1 MAPRGEDA
9 FAPADSL
16 CRLQRLQAT
25 CGSLRESQGVDALLF
40 IGGIDGR
47 DNLGSVRCLNFL
59 LGGVGGHE
67 LLEREQCVGR
77 WGEDVVLL
85 VRPDRCEIHVGHAHY
100 EALRPYIAAW
110 GAVDVHTLPP
120 RHIPNEDDEAPKRPD
135 REDDDDEASS
145 DESLRIDGSDDSD
158 EEEEEE
164 EDVLQD
170 FKLTALVTMLTGV
183 STVGVACTPNGP
195 GVMETEKWPLLQ
207 AYGIEGVGRS
217 GFFTM
222 STRVVNTWS
231 VVHAHCFA
239 QLDGAQLRRELTA
252 SIPPFRQHWE
262 ASLSAM
268 DARRAPG
275 RMTLTPAVAFDP
287 LCEFFTYGTLRT
299 AVGFKGFDDDAD
311 APRIRFGLGTE
322 GDVGAGDD
330 LDFENTRASSAG
342 HARGAALHCVVEAR
356 HPKSPGIACSRTYV
370 FGQGCVTAAEING
383 FTKCEAAEGNK
394 PKEAPRESNEA
405 DIAALMG
412 LYAAAVAAGR
422 DAMAAACDAWTSGC
436 GPETWSGADGGDKLK
451 SSFAAAGRDAF
462 KAAANAL
469 GVPSRVGSDRA
480 SELEIRIDARDPSNA
495 HPVGAG
501 DRGPAGANVNGEDPT
516 RGGGVS
522 RCIASVRVALRGVCG
537 VDSGEPLGAVVY
549 GDSFVPGGV
558 RSRDGRVTPLVLTS
572 SVPLVRAWP
581 ADGAETEACEGARDA
596 TKKIVKDARLN
607 FRKRRLRAAEK
618 RRAARKSE
626 HKDEVEVEHEVKT
639 SIADDEVFLDDE
651 LDFESEGD
659 ENAAPGD
666 EPTKLTIEPA
676 DDEDFFALSEDE
688 DDADTGQAFAPLT
701 SRYVVDESL
710 ALGPSLLVP
719 KPEPVLAF
727 VEPGNFCL
735 DPRVFDVVSGDDG
748 ARRGEWHVFDNG
760 VAFVPDHGVPV
771 HLAIGANVGTI
782 DIHDALVDVDGAAD
796 YAAGPICVFRLT
808 DDGGAL
814 APSHLFRSKLYDKDA
829 ASTSSIAFSLATLG
843 EKSKR
848 HFNRVVVPRWRRVA
862 AAAETLDGCEVRT
875 GLGAYAGATPSQAWA
890 CGRARST
897 RERAGGIAIA
907 SAAAN
912 AAASAAHKRFQ
923 TREPDSAVLAA
934 AGALVGKS
942 IAEAS
947 SDPMDLT
954 GGDEL
959 TSDDFTSDADVVD
972 VTLLTG
978 APDGCQDDVFE
989 SLREYASGSA
999 AWIECEVPAPGFGP
1013 TSIHA
1018 LAATLTSRVA
1028 ARVHAARDGA
1038 GTRLKKSRV
1047 CLIARTYAPPG
1058 SIAGAVREALRSA
1071 STSEMRLR
1079 LGAVTAC
1086 VAADGFF
1093 ADAERSPAFGALA
1106 QVTPPAVDNVIVLPS
1121 GAASSGNGVNVA
1133 SISSTVPAPTSQ
1145 ELLADASAWIR
1156 AAVRSHGGDVN
1167 VTVGTRRLLS
1177 SPLAAATTTGRRR
1190 DGEKTMEIAPC
1201 HARLLRCARD
1211 VTSNDVAWRRVAA
1224 SGDVDLDR
1232 VVASVRGLFA
1242 SGRRAPP
1249 KTADELQRMT
1259 PNERLAYDLTRF
1271 LELDPKSPTVMHA
1284 EIVAT
1289 LAGGDARTVRRVY
1302 NSTAA
1307 APFSNKFSDKFSDKF
1322 AGAVATDVQ
1331 INVSGRGVG
1340 GDGLDLAGRVRSCAH
1355 RGPQPE
1361 SLMTTSSLSEEDR
1374 GAIATR
1380 CKEEAELPDGWYYDG
1395 AVYVSYDGLTRTDE
1409 HPRLDEYVAQYVK
1422 GLNDVIVE
1430 RNAVAEEARN
1440 ALRGVT
1446 VTADEVTS

>member
-1 MAPRGEDA
+1 M
-9 FAPADSL
+9 
-16 CRLQRLQAT
+16 
-25 CGSLRESQGVDALLF
+25 
-40 IGGIDGR
+40 
-47 DNLGSVRCLNFL
+47 
-59 LGGVGGHE
+59 
-67 LLEREQCVGR
+67 
-77 WGEDVVLL
+77 
-85 VRPDRCEIHVGHAHY
+85 
-100 EALRPYIAAW
+100 
-110 GAVDVHTLPP
+110 
-120 RHIPNEDDEAPKRPD
+120 
-135 REDDDDEASS
+135 
-145 DESLRIDGSDDSD
+145 
-158 EEEEEE
+158 
-164 EDVLQD
+164 
-170 FKLTALVTMLTGV
+170 
-183 STVGVACTPNGP
+183 
-195 GVMETEKWPLLQ
+195 
-207 AYGIEGVGRS
+207 
-217 GFFTM
+217 
-222 STRVVNTWS
+222 
-231 VVHAHCFA
+231 
-239 QLDGAQLRRELTA
+239 
-252 SIPPFRQHWE
+252 
-262 ASLSAM
+262 
-268 DARRAPG
+268 
-275 RMTLTPAVAFDP
+275 
-287 LCEFFTYGTLRT
+287 
-299 AVGFKGFDDDAD
+299 
-311 APRIRFGLGTE
+311 
-322 GDVGAGDD
+322 
-330 LDFENTRASSAG
+330 
-342 HARGAALHCVVEAR
+342 
-356 HPKSPGIACSRTYV
+356 
-370 FGQGCVTAAEING
+370 
-383 FTKCEAAEGNK
+383 
-394 PKEAPRESNEA
+394 
-405 DIAALMG
+405 
-412 LYAAAVAAGR
+412 
-422 DAMAAACDAWTSGC
+422 
-436 GPETWSGADGGDKLK
+436 
-451 SSFAAAGRDAF
+451 
-462 KAAANAL
+462 
-469 GVPSRVGSDRA
+469 
-480 SELEIRIDARDPSNA
+480 
-495 HPVGAG
+495 
-501 DRGPAGANVNGEDPT
+501 
-516 RGGGVS
+516 
-522 RCIASVRVALRGVCG
+522 
-537 VDSGEPLGAVVY
+537 Y

-814 APSHLFRSKLYDKDA
+814 APSHLFRSKLNDTDA

-923 TREPDSAVLAA
+923 TREPDCAVLAA
-934 AGALVGKS
+934 ANALVGKS

-989 SLREYASGSA
+989 SLRGYASGSA
-999 AWIECEVPAPGFGP
+999 AWIECEVPAPGFGQ

-1018 LAATLTSRVA
+1018 LAATLTSHVA

-1071 STSEMRLR
+1071 STSEMTLR

-1177 SPLAAATTTGRRR
+1177 SPLAAATTTGRGY
-1190 DGEKTMEIAPC
+1190 GEKKTMEVAPC

-1224 SGDVDLDR
+1224 VGDVDLDR
-1232 VVASVRGLFA
+1232 VVATVRGLFA

-1259 PNERLAYDLTRF
+1259 PNER
-1271 LELDPKSPTVMHA
+1271 
-1284 EIVAT
+1284 
-1289 LAGGDARTVRRVY
+1289 
-1302 NSTAA
+1302 
-1307 APFSNKFSDKFSDKF
+1307 
-1322 AGAVATDVQ
+1322 
-1331 INVSGRGVG
+1331 
-1340 GDGLDLAGRVRSCAH
+1340 
-1355 RGPQPE
+1355 
-1361 SLMTTSSLSEEDR
+1361 
-1374 GAIATR
+1374 
-1380 CKEEAELPDGWYYDG
+1380 
-1395 AVYVSYDGLTRTDE
+1395 
-1409 HPRLDEYVAQYVK
+1409 
-1422 GLNDVIVE
+1422 
-1430 RNAVAEEARN
+1430 
-1440 ALRGVT
+1440 
-1446 VTADEVTS
+1446 

>member
-145 DESLRIDGSDDSD
+145 DESLRMDGSDDSD
-158 EEEEEE
+158 EEEEE

-170 FKLTALVTMLTGV
+170 FKLTALVSMLTGV

-195 GVMETEKWPLLQ
+195 GAMETEKWPLLQ

-222 STRVVNTWS
+222 STQVVNTWS

-262 ASLSAM
+262 ASLSAL

-275 RMTLTPAVAFDP
+275 RMTLTPAAAFDP

-311 APRIRFGLGTE
+311 APRVRFGLGTE

-383 FTKCEAAEGNK
+383 FTKCEDAEGNK
-394 PKEAPRESNEA
+394 STGRESNEA

-412 LYAAAVAAGR
+412 LYAAAVVAGR
-422 DAMAAACDAWTSGC
+422 DAMAAACDAWTNGC

-462 KAAANAL
+462 KAAADAL
-469 GVPSRVGSDRA
+469 GVPSHVGSDRA

-495 HPVGAG
+495 PSVGAG

-516 RGGGVS
+516 RGGGIS
-522 RCIASVRVALRGVCG
+522 RCIASVRVELRGVSG

-626 HKDEVEVEHEVKT
+626 RKDEDEVEHEVKA

-651 LDFESEGD
+651 LDFESEGEGNCSYD
-659 ENAAPGD
+659 ENAAPGDD

-727 VEPGNFCL
+727 VEPRKFCL
-735 DPRVFDVVSGDDG
+735 DPHAFDVVSGDDG

-782 DIHDALVDVDGAAD
+782 DIHDALVDADGATD

-808 DDGGAL
+808 DNGGAL
-814 APSHLFRSKLYDKDA
+814 APSHLFRSKLNDTDA
-829 ASTSSIAFSLATLG
+829 GSTSSIAFSLATLG

-848 HFNRVVVPRWRRVA
+848 HFNRAVVPRWRRVAA

-989 SLREYASGSA
+989 SLRAYASGSA

-1018 LAATLTSRVA
+1018 LAATLTSRVGIS
-1028 ARVHAARDGA
+1028 VHAARAGA

-1093 ADAERSPAFGALA
+1093 ADAERSPAFGALT

-1133 SISSTVPAPTSQ
+1133 SNSSTVPAPTSQ

-1224 SGDVDLDR
+1224 VGDVDLDR
-1232 VVASVRGLFA
+1232 VVATVRGLFA

-1259 PNERLAYDLTRF
+1259 PNERYAFFVL
-1271 LELDPKSPTVMHA
+1271 
-1284 EIVAT
+1284 
-1289 LAGGDARTVRRVY
+1289 
-1302 NSTAA
+1302 
-1307 APFSNKFSDKFSDKF
+1307 
-1322 AGAVATDVQ
+1322 
-1331 INVSGRGVG
+1331 
-1340 GDGLDLAGRVRSCAH
+1340 
-1355 RGPQPE
+1355 
-1361 SLMTTSSLSEEDR
+1361 
-1374 GAIATR
+1374 
-1380 CKEEAELPDGWYYDG
+1380 
-1395 AVYVSYDGLTRTDE
+1395 
-1409 HPRLDEYVAQYVK
+1409 
-1422 GLNDVIVE
+1422 
-1430 RNAVAEEARN
+1430 
-1440 ALRGVT
+1440 
-1446 VTADEVTS
+1446 

>member
-1 MAPRGEDA
+1 M
-9 FAPADSL
+9 S
-16 CRLQRLQAT
+16 
-25 CGSLRESQGVDALLF
+25 AL
-40 IGGIDGR
+40 
-47 DNLGSVRCLNFL
+47 
-59 LGGVGGHE
+59 
-67 LLEREQCVGR
+67 
-77 WGEDVVLL
+77 
-85 VRPDRCEIHVGHAHY
+85 
-100 EALRPYIAAW
+100 
-110 GAVDVHTLPP
+110 
-120 RHIPNEDDEAPKRPD
+120 
-135 REDDDDEASS
+135 
-145 DESLRIDGSDDSD
+145 
-158 EEEEEE
+158 
-164 EDVLQD
+164 
-170 FKLTALVTMLTGV
+170 
-183 STVGVACTPNGP
+183 
-195 GVMETEKWPLLQ
+195 
-207 AYGIEGVGRS
+207 
-217 GFFTM
+217 
-222 STRVVNTWS
+222 
-231 VVHAHCFA
+231 
-239 QLDGAQLRRELTA
+239 
-252 SIPPFRQHWE
+252 
-262 ASLSAM
+262 
-268 DARRAPG
+268 DARRATG

-311 APRIRFGLGTE
+311 APRVRFGLGTE

-370 FGQGCVTAAEING
+370 FAQGCVTAAEING

-394 PKEAPRESNEA
+394 SKEAPRESNEA

-422 DAMAAACDAWTSGC
+422 DAMAAACDAWTNGC
-436 GPETWSGADGGDKLK
+436 GPETWSADERKV
-451 SSFAAAGRDAF
+451 SESFESAARDAF
-462 KAAANAL
+462 KAAADAL
-469 GVPSRVGSDRA
+469 GVPRHVGSDRA

-495 HPVGAG
+495 PPVGAG
-501 DRGPAGANVNGEDPT
+501 DRGPAGANADGEDPT

-522 RCIASVRVALRGVCG
+522 RCIASVRVELCGVCG

-558 RSRDGRVTPLVLTS
+558 RARDGRVTPLVLTS

-651 LDFESEGD
+651 LDCESEGD

-666 EPTKLTIEPA
+666 GEPTKLTFEPA

-719 KPEPVLAF
+719 KPETVLAF
-727 VEPGNFCL
+727 IDSRNFCL
-735 DPRVFDVVSGDDG
+735 DPRVFDVASGDDG

-814 APSHLFRSKLYDKDA
+814 APSHLFRSKLNDKDA

-923 TREPDSAVLAA
+923 TREPDCAVLAA
-934 AGALVGKS
+934 ANALVGKS

-959 TSDDFTSDADVVD
+959 TSDDVTSDADVVD

-999 AWIECEVPAPGFGP
+999 AWIECKVPAPGFGP
-1013 TSIHA
+1013 ASIHA

-1028 ARVHAARDGA
+1028 ASVHAAREGA

-1071 STSEMRLR
+1071 STSEMTLR

-1177 SPLAAATTTGRRR
+1177 SPLAAATATGRGY
-1190 DGEKTMEIAPC
+1190 GEKIIEEVAPC

-1224 SGDVDLDR
+1224 VGDVDLDR
-1232 VVASVRGLFA
+1232 VVATVRGLFA

-1259 PNERLAYDLTRF
+1259 PNER
-1271 LELDPKSPTVMHA
+1271 
-1284 EIVAT
+1284 
-1289 LAGGDARTVRRVY
+1289 
-1302 NSTAA
+1302 
-1307 APFSNKFSDKFSDKF
+1307 
-1322 AGAVATDVQ
+1322 
-1331 INVSGRGVG
+1331 
-1340 GDGLDLAGRVRSCAH
+1340 
-1355 RGPQPE
+1355 
-1361 SLMTTSSLSEEDR
+1361 
-1374 GAIATR
+1374 
-1380 CKEEAELPDGWYYDG
+1380 
-1395 AVYVSYDGLTRTDE
+1395 
-1409 HPRLDEYVAQYVK
+1409 
-1422 GLNDVIVE
+1422 
-1430 RNAVAEEARN
+1430 
-1440 ALRGVT
+1440 
-1446 VTADEVTS
+1446 

>member
-1 MAPRGEDA
+1 M
-9 FAPADSL
+9 
-16 CRLQRLQAT
+16 
-25 CGSLRESQGVDALLF
+25 
-40 IGGIDGR
+40 
-47 DNLGSVRCLNFL
+47 
-59 LGGVGGHE
+59 
-67 LLEREQCVGR
+67 
-77 WGEDVVLL
+77 
-85 VRPDRCEIHVGHAHY
+85 
-100 EALRPYIAAW
+100 
-110 GAVDVHTLPP
+110 
-120 RHIPNEDDEAPKRPD
+120 
-135 REDDDDEASS
+135 
-145 DESLRIDGSDDSD
+145 
-158 EEEEEE
+158 
-164 EDVLQD
+164 
-170 FKLTALVTMLTGV
+170 
-183 STVGVACTPNGP
+183 
-195 GVMETEKWPLLQ
+195 
-207 AYGIEGVGRS
+207 
-217 GFFTM
+217 
-222 STRVVNTWS
+222 
-231 VVHAHCFA
+231 
-239 QLDGAQLRRELTA
+239 
-252 SIPPFRQHWE
+252 
-262 ASLSAM
+262 
-268 DARRAPG
+268 
-275 RMTLTPAVAFDP
+275 
-287 LCEFFTYGTLRT
+287 
-299 AVGFKGFDDDAD
+299 
-311 APRIRFGLGTE
+311 
-322 GDVGAGDD
+322 
-330 LDFENTRASSAG
+330 
-342 HARGAALHCVVEAR
+342 
-356 HPKSPGIACSRTYV
+356 
-370 FGQGCVTAAEING
+370 
-383 FTKCEAAEGNK
+383 
-394 PKEAPRESNEA
+394 
-405 DIAALMG
+405 
-412 LYAAAVAAGR
+412 
-422 DAMAAACDAWTSGC
+422 
-436 GPETWSGADGGDKLK
+436 
-451 SSFAAAGRDAF
+451 
-462 KAAANAL
+462 
-469 GVPSRVGSDRA
+469 
-480 SELEIRIDARDPSNA
+480 
-495 HPVGAG
+495 
-501 DRGPAGANVNGEDPT
+501 
-516 RGGGVS
+516 
-522 RCIASVRVALRGVCG
+522 
-537 VDSGEPLGAVVY
+537 
-549 GDSFVPGGV
+549 
-558 RSRDGRVTPLVLTS
+558 
-572 SVPLVRAWP
+572 
-581 ADGAETEACEGARDA
+581 
-596 TKKIVKDARLN
+596 
-607 FRKRRLRAAEK
+607 
-618 RRAARKSE
+618 
-626 HKDEVEVEHEVKT
+626 
-639 SIADDEVFLDDE
+639 FLDDE

-666 EPTKLTIEPA
+666 GEPTKLTIEPA

-710 ALGPSLLVP
+710 ALGPSLLVS

-727 VEPGNFCL
+727 VEPGNFRL

-942 IAEAS
+942 IADAS

-1013 TSIHA
+1013 ASIHA

-1071 STSEMRLR
+1071 STSEMTLR

-1133 SISSTVPAPTSQ
+1133 SNSSTVPAPTSQ

-1224 SGDVDLDR
+1224 VGDVDLDR
-1232 VVASVRGLFA
+1232 VVATVRGLFA

-1259 PNERLAYDLTRF
+1259 PNER
-1271 LELDPKSPTVMHA
+1271 
-1284 EIVAT
+1284 
-1289 LAGGDARTVRRVY
+1289 
-1302 NSTAA
+1302 
-1307 APFSNKFSDKFSDKF
+1307 
-1322 AGAVATDVQ
+1322 
-1331 INVSGRGVG
+1331 
-1340 GDGLDLAGRVRSCAH
+1340 
-1355 RGPQPE
+1355 
-1361 SLMTTSSLSEEDR
+1361 
-1374 GAIATR
+1374 
-1380 CKEEAELPDGWYYDG
+1380 
-1395 AVYVSYDGLTRTDE
+1395 
-1409 HPRLDEYVAQYVK
+1409 
-1422 GLNDVIVE
+1422 
-1430 RNAVAEEARN
+1430 
-1440 ALRGVT
+1440 
-1446 VTADEVTS
+1446 

>member
-1 MAPRGEDA
+1 M
-9 FAPADSL
+9 
-16 CRLQRLQAT
+16 
-25 CGSLRESQGVDALLF
+25 
-40 IGGIDGR
+40 
-47 DNLGSVRCLNFL
+47 
-59 LGGVGGHE
+59 
-67 LLEREQCVGR
+67 
-77 WGEDVVLL
+77 
-85 VRPDRCEIHVGHAHY
+85 
-100 EALRPYIAAW
+100 
-110 GAVDVHTLPP
+110 
-120 RHIPNEDDEAPKRPD
+120 
-135 REDDDDEASS
+135 
-145 DESLRIDGSDDSD
+145 
-158 EEEEEE
+158 
-164 EDVLQD
+164 
-170 FKLTALVTMLTGV
+170 
-183 STVGVACTPNGP
+183 
-195 GVMETEKWPLLQ
+195 
-207 AYGIEGVGRS
+207 
-217 GFFTM
+217 
-222 STRVVNTWS
+222 
-231 VVHAHCFA
+231 
-239 QLDGAQLRRELTA
+239 
-252 SIPPFRQHWE
+252 
-262 ASLSAM
+262 
-268 DARRAPG
+268 
-275 RMTLTPAVAFDP
+275 
-287 LCEFFTYGTLRT
+287 
-299 AVGFKGFDDDAD
+299 
-311 APRIRFGLGTE
+311 
-322 GDVGAGDD
+322 
-330 LDFENTRASSAG
+330 
-342 HARGAALHCVVEAR
+342 
-356 HPKSPGIACSRTYV
+356 
-370 FGQGCVTAAEING
+370 
-383 FTKCEAAEGNK
+383 
-394 PKEAPRESNEA
+394 
-405 DIAALMG
+405 
-412 LYAAAVAAGR
+412 
-422 DAMAAACDAWTSGC
+422 
-436 GPETWSGADGGDKLK
+436 
-451 SSFAAAGRDAF
+451 
-462 KAAANAL
+462 
-469 GVPSRVGSDRA
+469 
-480 SELEIRIDARDPSNA
+480 
-495 HPVGAG
+495 
-501 DRGPAGANVNGEDPT
+501 
-516 RGGGVS
+516 
-522 RCIASVRVALRGVCG
+522 
-537 VDSGEPLGAVVY
+537 Y

-666 EPTKLTIEPA
+666 GEPTKLTIEPA

-719 KPEPVLAF
+719 KPETVLAF
-727 VEPGNFCL
+727 IDSRNFCL
-735 DPRVFDVVSGDDG
+735 DPRVFDVASGDDG

-814 APSHLFRSKLYDKDA
+814 APSHLFRSKLNDKDA

-923 TREPDSAVLAA
+923 TREPDCAVLAA
-934 AGALVGKS
+934 AGALVGKQ

-1013 TSIHA
+1013 VSIHA
-1018 LAATLTSRVA
+1018 LAAALTSRVA
-1028 ARVHAARDGA
+1028 ARVHAARAGT

-1071 STSEMRLR
+1071 STSEMTLR

-1177 SPLAAATTTGRRR
+1177 SPLAAATTTGRGY
-1190 DGEKTMEIAPC
+1190 GEKKTMEVAPC

-1224 SGDVDLDR
+1224 VGDVDLDR
-1232 VVASVRGLFA
+1232 VVATVRGLFA

-1259 PNERLAYDLTRF
+1259 PNER
-1271 LELDPKSPTVMHA
+1271 
-1284 EIVAT
+1284 
-1289 LAGGDARTVRRVY
+1289 
-1302 NSTAA
+1302 
-1307 APFSNKFSDKFSDKF
+1307 
-1322 AGAVATDVQ
+1322 
-1331 INVSGRGVG
+1331 
-1340 GDGLDLAGRVRSCAH
+1340 
-1355 RGPQPE
+1355 
-1361 SLMTTSSLSEEDR
+1361 
-1374 GAIATR
+1374 
-1380 CKEEAELPDGWYYDG
+1380 
-1395 AVYVSYDGLTRTDE
+1395 
-1409 HPRLDEYVAQYVK
+1409 
-1422 GLNDVIVE
+1422 
-1430 RNAVAEEARN
+1430 
-1440 ALRGVT
+1440 
-1446 VTADEVTS
+1446 

>member
-1 MAPRGEDA
+1 
-9 FAPADSL
+9 
-16 CRLQRLQAT
+16 
-25 CGSLRESQGVDALLF
+25 
-40 IGGIDGR
+40 
-47 DNLGSVRCLNFL
+47 
-59 LGGVGGHE
+59 
-67 LLEREQCVGR
+67 
-77 WGEDVVLL
+77 
-85 VRPDRCEIHVGHAHY
+85 
-100 EALRPYIAAW
+100 
-110 GAVDVHTLPP
+110 
-120 RHIPNEDDEAPKRPD
+120 
-135 REDDDDEASS
+135 
-145 DESLRIDGSDDSD
+145 
-158 EEEEEE
+158 
-164 EDVLQD
+164 
-170 FKLTALVTMLTGV
+170 
-183 STVGVACTPNGP
+183 
-195 GVMETEKWPLLQ
+195 
-207 AYGIEGVGRS
+207 
-217 GFFTM
+217 
-222 STRVVNTWS
+222 
-231 VVHAHCFA
+231 
-239 QLDGAQLRRELTA
+239 
-252 SIPPFRQHWE
+252 
-262 ASLSAM
+262 
-268 DARRAPG
+268 
-275 RMTLTPAVAFDP
+275 
-287 LCEFFTYGTLRT
+287 
-299 AVGFKGFDDDAD
+299 
-311 APRIRFGLGTE
+311 
-322 GDVGAGDD
+322 
-330 LDFENTRASSAG
+330 
-342 HARGAALHCVVEAR
+342 
-356 HPKSPGIACSRTYV
+356 
-370 FGQGCVTAAEING
+370 
-383 FTKCEAAEGNK
+383 
-394 PKEAPRESNEA
+394 
-405 DIAALMG
+405 
-412 LYAAAVAAGR
+412 
-422 DAMAAACDAWTSGC
+422 
-436 GPETWSGADGGDKLK
+436 
-451 SSFAAAGRDAF
+451 
-462 KAAANAL
+462 
-469 GVPSRVGSDRA
+469 
-480 SELEIRIDARDPSNA
+480 
-495 HPVGAG
+495 
-501 DRGPAGANVNGEDPT
+501 
-516 RGGGVS
+516 
-522 RCIASVRVALRGVCG
+522 
-537 VDSGEPLGAVVY
+537 
-549 GDSFVPGGV
+549 
-558 RSRDGRVTPLVLTS
+558 VLTS

-814 APSHLFRSKLYDKDA
+814 APSHLFRSKLNDA
-829 ASTSSIAFSLATLG
+829 DAGSTSSIAFSLATLG

-1093 ADAERSPAFGALA
+1093 ADAERSPAFGALT

-1133 SISSTVPAPTSQ
+1133 SNSSTVPAPTSQ

-1224 SGDVDLDR
+1224 VGDVDLDR
-1232 VVASVRGLFA
+1232 VVATVRGLFA

-1259 PNERLAYDLTRF
+1259 PNER
-1271 LELDPKSPTVMHA
+1271 
-1284 EIVAT
+1284 
-1289 LAGGDARTVRRVY
+1289 
-1302 NSTAA
+1302 
-1307 APFSNKFSDKFSDKF
+1307 
-1322 AGAVATDVQ
+1322 
-1331 INVSGRGVG
+1331 
-1340 GDGLDLAGRVRSCAH
+1340 
-1355 RGPQPE
+1355 
-1361 SLMTTSSLSEEDR
+1361 
-1374 GAIATR
+1374 
-1380 CKEEAELPDGWYYDG
+1380 
-1395 AVYVSYDGLTRTDE
+1395 
-1409 HPRLDEYVAQYVK
+1409 
-1422 GLNDVIVE
+1422 
-1430 RNAVAEEARN
+1430 
-1440 ALRGVT
+1440 
-1446 VTADEVTS
+1446 

>member
-1 MAPRGEDA
+1 
-9 FAPADSL
+9 
-16 CRLQRLQAT
+16 
-25 CGSLRESQGVDALLF
+25 
-40 IGGIDGR
+40 
-47 DNLGSVRCLNFL
+47 
-59 LGGVGGHE
+59 
-67 LLEREQCVGR
+67 
-77 WGEDVVLL
+77 
-85 VRPDRCEIHVGHAHY
+85 
-100 EALRPYIAAW
+100 
-110 GAVDVHTLPP
+110 
-120 RHIPNEDDEAPKRPD
+120 
-135 REDDDDEASS
+135 
-145 DESLRIDGSDDSD
+145 
-158 EEEEEE
+158 
-164 EDVLQD
+164 
-170 FKLTALVTMLTGV
+170 
-183 STVGVACTPNGP
+183 
-195 GVMETEKWPLLQ
+195 
-207 AYGIEGVGRS
+207 
-217 GFFTM
+217 
-222 STRVVNTWS
+222 
-231 VVHAHCFA
+231 
-239 QLDGAQLRRELTA
+239 
-252 SIPPFRQHWE
+252 
-262 ASLSAM
+262 
-268 DARRAPG
+268 
-275 RMTLTPAVAFDP
+275 
-287 LCEFFTYGTLRT
+287 
-299 AVGFKGFDDDAD
+299 
-311 APRIRFGLGTE
+311 
-322 GDVGAGDD
+322 
-330 LDFENTRASSAG
+330 
-342 HARGAALHCVVEAR
+342 
-356 HPKSPGIACSRTYV
+356 
-370 FGQGCVTAAEING
+370 
-383 FTKCEAAEGNK
+383 
-394 PKEAPRESNEA
+394 
-405 DIAALMG
+405 
-412 LYAAAVAAGR
+412 
-422 DAMAAACDAWTSGC
+422 
-436 GPETWSGADGGDKLK
+436 
-451 SSFAAAGRDAF
+451 
-462 KAAANAL
+462 
-469 GVPSRVGSDRA
+469 
-480 SELEIRIDARDPSNA
+480 
-495 HPVGAG
+495 
-501 DRGPAGANVNGEDPT
+501 
-516 RGGGVS
+516 
-522 RCIASVRVALRGVCG
+522 
-537 VDSGEPLGAVVY
+537 
-549 GDSFVPGGV
+549 
-558 RSRDGRVTPLVLTS
+558 VLTS

-1093 ADAERSPAFGALA
+1093 ADAERSPAFGALT

-1133 SISSTVPAPTSQ
+1133 SNSSTVPAPTSQ

-1156 AAVRSHGGDVN
+1156 AAVRSHGGEVN

-1224 SGDVDLDR
+1224 VGDVDLDR
-1232 VVASVRGLFA
+1232 VVATVRGLFA

-1259 PNERLAYDLTRF
+1259 PNER
-1271 LELDPKSPTVMHA
+1271 
-1284 EIVAT
+1284 
-1289 LAGGDARTVRRVY
+1289 
-1302 NSTAA
+1302 
-1307 APFSNKFSDKFSDKF
+1307 
-1322 AGAVATDVQ
+1322 
-1331 INVSGRGVG
+1331 
-1340 GDGLDLAGRVRSCAH
+1340 
-1355 RGPQPE
+1355 
-1361 SLMTTSSLSEEDR
+1361 
-1374 GAIATR
+1374 
-1380 CKEEAELPDGWYYDG
+1380 
-1395 AVYVSYDGLTRTDE
+1395 
-1409 HPRLDEYVAQYVK
+1409 
-1422 GLNDVIVE
+1422 
-1430 RNAVAEEARN
+1430 
-1440 ALRGVT
+1440 
-1446 VTADEVTS
+1446 

>member
-1 MAPRGEDA
+1 M
-9 FAPADSL
+9 
-16 CRLQRLQAT
+16 
-25 CGSLRESQGVDALLF
+25 
-40 IGGIDGR
+40 
-47 DNLGSVRCLNFL
+47 
-59 LGGVGGHE
+59 
-67 LLEREQCVGR
+67 
-77 WGEDVVLL
+77 
-85 VRPDRCEIHVGHAHY
+85 
-100 EALRPYIAAW
+100 
-110 GAVDVHTLPP
+110 
-120 RHIPNEDDEAPKRPD
+120 
-135 REDDDDEASS
+135 
-145 DESLRIDGSDDSD
+145 
-158 EEEEEE
+158 
-164 EDVLQD
+164 
-170 FKLTALVTMLTGV
+170 
-183 STVGVACTPNGP
+183 
-195 GVMETEKWPLLQ
+195 
-207 AYGIEGVGRS
+207 
-217 GFFTM
+217 
-222 STRVVNTWS
+222 
-231 VVHAHCFA
+231 
-239 QLDGAQLRRELTA
+239 
-252 SIPPFRQHWE
+252 
-262 ASLSAM
+262 
-268 DARRAPG
+268 
-275 RMTLTPAVAFDP
+275 
-287 LCEFFTYGTLRT
+287 
-299 AVGFKGFDDDAD
+299 
-311 APRIRFGLGTE
+311 
-322 GDVGAGDD
+322 
-330 LDFENTRASSAG
+330 
-342 HARGAALHCVVEAR
+342 
-356 HPKSPGIACSRTYV
+356 
-370 FGQGCVTAAEING
+370 
-383 FTKCEAAEGNK
+383 
-394 PKEAPRESNEA
+394 
-405 DIAALMG
+405 
-412 LYAAAVAAGR
+412 
-422 DAMAAACDAWTSGC
+422 
-436 GPETWSGADGGDKLK
+436 
-451 SSFAAAGRDAF
+451 
-462 KAAANAL
+462 
-469 GVPSRVGSDRA
+469 
-480 SELEIRIDARDPSNA
+480 
-495 HPVGAG
+495 
-501 DRGPAGANVNGEDPT
+501 
-516 RGGGVS
+516 
-522 RCIASVRVALRGVCG
+522 
-537 VDSGEPLGAVVY
+537 
-549 GDSFVPGGV
+549 
-558 RSRDGRVTPLVLTS
+558 LTS

-659 ENAAPGD
+659 ENAAPGEV
-666 EPTKLTIEPA
+666 EPTKLTRGEPA

-814 APSHLFRSKLYDKDA
+814 APSHLFRSKLNDKDA
-829 ASTSSIAFSLATLG
+829 GSTSSIAFSLATLG

-848 HFNRVVVPRWRRVA
+848 HFNRVVVPRWRRVAA

-1018 LAATLTSRVA
+1018 LAATLTSRVGIS
-1028 ARVHAARDGA
+1028 VHAARAGA

-1058 SIAGAVREALRSA
+1058 TIAGAVREALRSA

-1093 ADAERSPAFGALA
+1093 ADAERSPAFGALT

-1133 SISSTVPAPTSQ
+1133 SNSSTVPAPTSQ

-1177 SPLAAATTTGRRR
+1177 SPLAAATTTGRGY
-1190 DGEKTMEIAPC
+1190 GEKIIEEVAPC

-1224 SGDVDLDR
+1224 VGDVDLDR
-1232 VVASVRGLFA
+1232 VVATVRGLFA

-1259 PNERLAYDLTRF
+1259 PNER
-1271 LELDPKSPTVMHA
+1271 
-1284 EIVAT
+1284 
-1289 LAGGDARTVRRVY
+1289 
-1302 NSTAA
+1302 
-1307 APFSNKFSDKFSDKF
+1307 
-1322 AGAVATDVQ
+1322 
-1331 INVSGRGVG
+1331 
-1340 GDGLDLAGRVRSCAH
+1340 
-1355 RGPQPE
+1355 
-1361 SLMTTSSLSEEDR
+1361 
-1374 GAIATR
+1374 
-1380 CKEEAELPDGWYYDG
+1380 
-1395 AVYVSYDGLTRTDE
+1395 
-1409 HPRLDEYVAQYVK
+1409 
-1422 GLNDVIVE
+1422 
-1430 RNAVAEEARN
+1430 
-1440 ALRGVT
+1440 
-1446 VTADEVTS
+1446 

>member
-1 MAPRGEDA
+1 M
-9 FAPADSL
+9 
-16 CRLQRLQAT
+16 
-25 CGSLRESQGVDALLF
+25 
-40 IGGIDGR
+40 
-47 DNLGSVRCLNFL
+47 
-59 LGGVGGHE
+59 
-67 LLEREQCVGR
+67 
-77 WGEDVVLL
+77 
-85 VRPDRCEIHVGHAHY
+85 
-100 EALRPYIAAW
+100 
-110 GAVDVHTLPP
+110 
-120 RHIPNEDDEAPKRPD
+120 
-135 REDDDDEASS
+135 
-145 DESLRIDGSDDSD
+145 
-158 EEEEEE
+158 
-164 EDVLQD
+164 
-170 FKLTALVTMLTGV
+170 
-183 STVGVACTPNGP
+183 
-195 GVMETEKWPLLQ
+195 
-207 AYGIEGVGRS
+207 
-217 GFFTM
+217 
-222 STRVVNTWS
+222 
-231 VVHAHCFA
+231 
-239 QLDGAQLRRELTA
+239 
-252 SIPPFRQHWE
+252 
-262 ASLSAM
+262 SAM

-311 APRIRFGLGTE
+311 APRVRFGLGTE

-356 HPKSPGIACSRTYV
+356 HPKSPGVTCSRTYV
-370 FGQGCVTAAEING
+370 FAQGCVTAAEING

-422 DAMAAACDAWTSGC
+422 DAMAAACDAWTNGC
-436 GPETWSGADGGDKLK
+436 GPETWSGADGGDKFK

-462 KAAANAL
+462 EAAANAL
-469 GVPSRVGSDRA
+469 GVPRHVGSDRA

-659 ENAAPGD
+659 ENAAPGAD

-727 VEPGNFCL
+727 VEPRNFCL

-808 DDGGAL
+808 DDAGAL

-848 HFNRVVVPRWRRVA
+848 HFNRVVVPRWRRVAA

-923 TREPDSAVLAA
+923 TREPDCAVLAA
-934 AGALVGKS
+934 ANALVGKS
-942 IAEAS
+942 IAEMA

-959 TSDDFTSDADVVD
+959 TSDDVTSDADVVD

-989 SLREYASGSA
+989 SLRGYASGSA

-1013 TSIHA
+1013 ASIHA
-1018 LAATLTSRVA
+1018 LAATLTSRVGISVRA
-1028 ARVHAARDGA
+1028 AMDGA
-1038 GTRLKKSRV
+1038 GARLKKPRV

-1058 SIAGAVREALRSA
+1058 TIASAVREALRSA
-1071 STSEMRLR
+1071 STSEMTLR

-1133 SISSTVPAPTSQ
+1133 SNSSTVPAPTSQ
-1145 ELLADASAWIR
+1145 ELLTDASAWIR

-1224 SGDVDLDR
+1224 VGDVDLDR
-1232 VVASVRGLFA
+1232 VVATVRGLFA

-1259 PNERLAYDLTRF
+1259 PNERYAFFVL
-1271 LELDPKSPTVMHA
+1271 
-1284 EIVAT
+1284 
-1289 LAGGDARTVRRVY
+1289 
-1302 NSTAA
+1302 
-1307 APFSNKFSDKFSDKF
+1307 
-1322 AGAVATDVQ
+1322 
-1331 INVSGRGVG
+1331 
-1340 GDGLDLAGRVRSCAH
+1340 
-1355 RGPQPE
+1355 
-1361 SLMTTSSLSEEDR
+1361 
-1374 GAIATR
+1374 
-1380 CKEEAELPDGWYYDG
+1380 
-1395 AVYVSYDGLTRTDE
+1395 
-1409 HPRLDEYVAQYVK
+1409 
-1422 GLNDVIVE
+1422 
-1430 RNAVAEEARN
+1430 
-1440 ALRGVT
+1440 
-1446 VTADEVTS
+1446 

>member
-1 MAPRGEDA
+1 
-9 FAPADSL
+9 
-16 CRLQRLQAT
+16 
-25 CGSLRESQGVDALLF
+25 
-40 IGGIDGR
+40 
-47 DNLGSVRCLNFL
+47 
-59 LGGVGGHE
+59 
-67 LLEREQCVGR
+67 
-77 WGEDVVLL
+77 
-85 VRPDRCEIHVGHAHY
+85 
-100 EALRPYIAAW
+100 
-110 GAVDVHTLPP
+110 
-120 RHIPNEDDEAPKRPD
+120 
-135 REDDDDEASS
+135 
-145 DESLRIDGSDDSD
+145 
-158 EEEEEE
+158 
-164 EDVLQD
+164 
-170 FKLTALVTMLTGV
+170 
-183 STVGVACTPNGP
+183 
-195 GVMETEKWPLLQ
+195 
-207 AYGIEGVGRS
+207 
-217 GFFTM
+217 
-222 STRVVNTWS
+222 
-231 VVHAHCFA
+231 
-239 QLDGAQLRRELTA
+239 
-252 SIPPFRQHWE
+252 
-262 ASLSAM
+262 
-268 DARRAPG
+268 
-275 RMTLTPAVAFDP
+275 
-287 LCEFFTYGTLRT
+287 
-299 AVGFKGFDDDAD
+299 
-311 APRIRFGLGTE
+311 
-322 GDVGAGDD
+322 
-330 LDFENTRASSAG
+330 
-342 HARGAALHCVVEAR
+342 
-356 HPKSPGIACSRTYV
+356 
-370 FGQGCVTAAEING
+370 
-383 FTKCEAAEGNK
+383 
-394 PKEAPRESNEA
+394 
-405 DIAALMG
+405 
-412 LYAAAVAAGR
+412 
-422 DAMAAACDAWTSGC
+422 
-436 GPETWSGADGGDKLK
+436 
-451 SSFAAAGRDAF
+451 
-462 KAAANAL
+462 
-469 GVPSRVGSDRA
+469 
-480 SELEIRIDARDPSNA
+480 
-495 HPVGAG
+495 
-501 DRGPAGANVNGEDPT
+501 
-516 RGGGVS
+516 
-522 RCIASVRVALRGVCG
+522 
-537 VDSGEPLGAVVY
+537 
-549 GDSFVPGGV
+549 
-558 RSRDGRVTPLVLTS
+558 VLTS

-676 DDEDFFALSEDE
+676 DDEDFFALSDDE

-814 APSHLFRSKLYDKDA
+814 APSHLFRSKLNDKDA
-829 ASTSSIAFSLATLG
+829 GSTSSIAFSLATLG

-848 HFNRVVVPRWRRVA
+848 HFNRVVVPRWRRVAA

-1058 SIAGAVREALRSA
+1058 TIAGAVREALRSA

-1093 ADAERSPAFGALA
+1093 ADAERSPAFGSLA

-1133 SISSTVPAPTSQ
+1133 SNSSAVAAPTSQ

-1177 SPLAAATTTGRRR
+1177 SPLAAATTTGRGY
-1190 DGEKTMEIAPC
+1190 GEKIIEEVAPC

-1224 SGDVDLDR
+1224 VGDLDLDR
-1232 VVASVRGLFA
+1232 VVATVRGLFA

-1259 PNERLAYDLTRF
+1259 PNER
-1271 LELDPKSPTVMHA
+1271 
-1284 EIVAT
+1284 
-1289 LAGGDARTVRRVY
+1289 
-1302 NSTAA
+1302 
-1307 APFSNKFSDKFSDKF
+1307 
-1322 AGAVATDVQ
+1322 
-1331 INVSGRGVG
+1331 
-1340 GDGLDLAGRVRSCAH
+1340 
-1355 RGPQPE
+1355 
-1361 SLMTTSSLSEEDR
+1361 
-1374 GAIATR
+1374 
-1380 CKEEAELPDGWYYDG
+1380 
-1395 AVYVSYDGLTRTDE
+1395 
-1409 HPRLDEYVAQYVK
+1409 
-1422 GLNDVIVE
+1422 
-1430 RNAVAEEARN
+1430 
-1440 ALRGVT
+1440 
-1446 VTADEVTS
+1446 

>member
-1 MAPRGEDA
+1 
-9 FAPADSL
+9 
-16 CRLQRLQAT
+16 
-25 CGSLRESQGVDALLF
+25 
-40 IGGIDGR
+40 
-47 DNLGSVRCLNFL
+47 
-59 LGGVGGHE
+59 
-67 LLEREQCVGR
+67 
-77 WGEDVVLL
+77 
-85 VRPDRCEIHVGHAHY
+85 
-100 EALRPYIAAW
+100 
-110 GAVDVHTLPP
+110 
-120 RHIPNEDDEAPKRPD
+120 
-135 REDDDDEASS
+135 
-145 DESLRIDGSDDSD
+145 
-158 EEEEEE
+158 
-164 EDVLQD
+164 
-170 FKLTALVTMLTGV
+170 
-183 STVGVACTPNGP
+183 
-195 GVMETEKWPLLQ
+195 
-207 AYGIEGVGRS
+207 
-217 GFFTM
+217 
-222 STRVVNTWS
+222 
-231 VVHAHCFA
+231 
-239 QLDGAQLRRELTA
+239 
-252 SIPPFRQHWE
+252 
-262 ASLSAM
+262 
-268 DARRAPG
+268 
-275 RMTLTPAVAFDP
+275 MTLTPAVAFDP

-311 APRIRFGLGTE
+311 APRVRFGLGTE
-322 GDVGAGDD
+322 GDGGAGDD

-356 HPKSPGIACSRTYV
+356 HPKSPGVTCSRTYV
-370 FGQGCVTAAEING
+370 FAQGCITAAEING

-394 PKEAPRESNEA
+394 SKEAPRESNEA

-422 DAMAAACDAWTSGC
+422 DAMAIACDVWTNGC
-436 GPETWSGADGGDKLK
+436 GPETWSADEGKV
-451 SSFAAAGRDAF
+451 SESFESAARDAF
-462 KAAANAL
+462 ARTANAL
-469 GVPSRVGSDRA
+469 GVPRHVGSDRA

-814 APSHLFRSKLYDKDA
+814 APSHLFRSKLNDKDA
-829 ASTSSIAFSLATLG
+829 GSTSSIAFSLATLG

-848 HFNRVVVPRWRRVA
+848 HFNRVVVPRWRRVAA

-1058 SIAGAVREALRSA
+1058 TIAGAVREALRSA

-1093 ADAERSPAFGALA
+1093 ADAERSPAFGSLA

-1133 SISSTVPAPTSQ
+1133 SNSSAVAAPTSQ

-1177 SPLAAATTTGRRR
+1177 SPLAAATTTGRGY
-1190 DGEKTMEIAPC
+1190 GEKIIEEVAPC

-1224 SGDVDLDR
+1224 VGDLDLDR
-1232 VVASVRGLFA
+1232 VVATVRGLFA

-1259 PNERLAYDLTRF
+1259 PNER
-1271 LELDPKSPTVMHA
+1271 
-1284 EIVAT
+1284 
-1289 LAGGDARTVRRVY
+1289 
-1302 NSTAA
+1302 
-1307 APFSNKFSDKFSDKF
+1307 
-1322 AGAVATDVQ
+1322 
-1331 INVSGRGVG
+1331 
-1340 GDGLDLAGRVRSCAH
+1340 
-1355 RGPQPE
+1355 
-1361 SLMTTSSLSEEDR
+1361 
-1374 GAIATR
+1374 
-1380 CKEEAELPDGWYYDG
+1380 
-1395 AVYVSYDGLTRTDE
+1395 
-1409 HPRLDEYVAQYVK
+1409 
-1422 GLNDVIVE
+1422 
-1430 RNAVAEEARN
+1430 
-1440 ALRGVT
+1440 
-1446 VTADEVTS
+1446 